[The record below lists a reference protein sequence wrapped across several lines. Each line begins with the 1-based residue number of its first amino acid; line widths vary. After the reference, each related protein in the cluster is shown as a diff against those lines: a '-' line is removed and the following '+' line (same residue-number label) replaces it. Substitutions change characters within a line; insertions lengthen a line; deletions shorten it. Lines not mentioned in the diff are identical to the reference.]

1 MPLLQQIAN
10 TLYDGSYT
18 VVANEEVQINV
29 GAEVDAIR
37 SIAPNTGYVNLA
49 WSARF
54 SLTPINQVRGYYDSR
69 LSRGIACLGWYEIRY
84 GLTTMQRYAIDAYQ
98 TGTPKVTGVYDGA
111 TVNSPGDTY
120 VVGNGATVVSVNIG
134 SDRPYRGDT
143 LRYFVEPGVT
153 GTIFLAVNTGFIDN
167 LTDANKYIIHP

>member
-1 MPLLQQIAN
+1 MALLAQIAN
-10 TLYDGSYT
+10 NLYDGSYT
-18 VVANEEVQINV
+18 VVAGQEAEINV
-29 GAEVDAIR
+29 GAEIDAIR
-37 SIAPNTGYVNLA
+37 PIPNNTGYVNLA

-84 GLTTMQRYAIDAYQ
+84 GLTTMERYAIDAFQ

-111 TVNSPGDTY
+111 TINSPGDTY
-120 VVGNGATVVSVNIG
+120 VVGNGANLISVNIG

-143 LRYFVEPGVT
+143 LRWFIEPGVT
-153 GTIFLAVNTGFIDN
+153 GTIFLAVNTGFVDN
-167 LTDANKYIIHP
+167 LSNTNKYIIHP